1 MPAHPMPEFGSWT
14 LLLGL
19 ALTIYNLVI
28 GGLALWGAS
37 PSGLRATKIPEASWN
52 RAGIASF
59 IALCCAAFAL
69 VWAAFT
75 NDFSVDYIR
84 AHSNIALNPAY
95 KFAALWSGQEG
106 SLLLWAFLLSAY
118 GFVLRVRH
126 RVDVRLSAF
135 ASTILAG
142 IQFFFVLLLV
152 VGAPPFSIAPGAVAV
167 DGAGL
172 NPLLQ
177 YPEMVI
183 HPPMLYL
190 G

>member
-1 MPAHPMPEFGSWT
+1 MQPHPMPEFGSFCLWLA
-14 LLLGL
+14 LLLTG
-19 ALTIYNLVI
+19 YNLLVGAI
-28 GGLALWGAS
+28 ALWGSS
-37 PSGLRATKIPEASWN
+37 PSGLRLTRVPEAGWSMLGETAR

-75 NDFSVDYIR
+75 DDFSVAYIA
-84 AHSNIALNPAY
+84 AHSNRALNPAY

-135 ASTILAG
+135 ASVILAG
-142 IQFFFVLLLV
+142 IQVFLRT
-152 VGAPPFSIAPGAVAV
+152 
-167 DGAGL
+167 GL
-172 NPLLQ
+172 
-177 YPEMVI
+177 
-183 HPPMLYL
+183 